1 MLKHHIA
8 APQQDV
14 DDVEATWVLAT
25 ATLQSPALHMT
36 YAKARLRL
44 VSAILAHDEAFTAGE
59 NLVPTGAAVNQAQH
73 EVTEALAQ
81 LIRSV

>member
-1 MLKHHIA
+1 MKHQIA

-14 DDVEATWVLAT
+14 DDVEATWVMVT
-25 ATLQSPALHMT
+25 AALQSPALHMAYT
-36 YAKARLRL
+36 KARLRF

-59 NLVPTGAAVNQAQH
+59 NLVSTGAAVNQAQH